1 MRTLLLAA
9 VVVIVGIATAFASVW
24 AGEGWY
30 VVAQSAFGN
39 TLVSGPFGDDITC
52 DKARTGQAD
61 YVCVLYE
68 KRPEWD
74 H

>member
-1 MRTLLLAA
+1 MRAVLALVLLLAA
-9 VVVIVGIATAFASVW
+9 CSDALASVW

-30 VVAQSAFGN
+30 VVAQSPFGD
-39 TLVSGPFGDDITC
+39 TLVSGPFADDTAC

-61 YVCVLYE
+61 YVCVLYS
-68 KRPEWD
+68 KQPDWD